1 VGDAADR
8 LMLSGVDPVR
18 DRGFERRF
26 AAVFGRPPER
36 QAVLG
41 YRAMRLVLA
50 AVARAGQDAASRREV
65 IARALALAGDP
76 RARFARYRVQG
87 PLRDGRGSPVLVR
100 VGPPL

>member
-1 VGDAADR
+1 VGER
-8 LMLSGVDPVR
+8 LELTGVDPSPVGDTR
-18 DRGFERRF
+18 EFERRF
-26 AAVFGRPPER
+26 EAAFGTAPDR

-50 AVARAGQDAASRREV
+50 AIARAGEDAASRREV
-65 IARALALAGDP
+65 IRTTLALAGEP

-87 PLRDGRGSPVLVR
+87 DRLVR